1 MTTETRQKAGAVT
14 RKIFPVTLWIMVA
27 VWVVLLLALLAWAFI
42 TSVKSAF
49 DYYDNPLGLPR
60 KAYGGWQWGNY
71 KTAFEAISV
80 ERAGVRY
87 GIFRLLANSMLFA
100 VGGGAIS
107 VITACLASYILAKYS
122 YLKWVRGL
130 WIVVLLTNYMPI
142 SSSLAANIKFMV
154 DLNLYDSM
162 VGMWFWQSGGF
173 GYIFLIYY
181 ATWKSVSWEY
191 AEAAFIDGASHL
203 RVMLQVMWPMT
214 VTIFGV
220 LILNQFIA
228 LWNDYMTPI
237 IYMPSWPNVSYGAW
251 LFQFNVENPLVAVP
265 PIQLAGMPILA
276 SPVFILFMIF
286 RNKMMGSMTL
296 GGLKG

>member
-100 VGGGAIS
+100 VGGYSHKEIAA
-107 VITACLASYILAKYS
+107 VLEKPYATVRWKYS
-122 YLKWVRGL
+122 NAMKKLKRHLEDTEEPAGKEEHPL
-130 WIVVLLTNYMPI
+130 W
-142 SSSLAANIKFMV
+142 
-154 DLNLYDSM
+154 
-162 VGMWFWQSGGF
+162 
-173 GYIFLIYY
+173 
-181 ATWKSVSWEY
+181 
-191 AEAAFIDGASHL
+191 
-203 RVMLQVMWPMT
+203 LQT
-214 VTIFGV
+214 K
-220 LILNQFIA
+220 N
-228 LWNDYMTPI
+228 
-237 IYMPSWPNVSYGAW
+237 
-251 LFQFNVENPLVAVP
+251 
-265 PIQLAGMPILA
+265 
-276 SPVFILFMIF
+276 
-286 RNKMMGSMTL
+286 
-296 GGLKG
+296 